1 MPRKCDFLNFW
12 PKFRFLTKIT
22 FFCQNF
28 NFWTN
33 MRFSDHN
40 YHFWSKCRFLD
51 KHAIFGQN
59 FDFLANLRFSV
70 IISIFGETFD
80 FPPKF
85 RFFCANLRF
94 MLKFSTKNRT
104 NAPFSDV
111 TLFRYTVYVT
121 IKVIAAAKRLRLPEV
136 VIFIFRLSPESRSLS
151 HQML

>member
-1 MPRKCDFLNFW
+1 
-12 PKFRFLTKIT
+12 
-22 FFCQNF
+22 
-28 NFWTN
+28 
-33 MRFSDHN
+33 MRFFEFLAKISIFDQN
-40 YHFWSKCRFLD
+40 YVFLSKFQLLD
-51 KHAIFGQN
+51 KHAIFWPQLPFLIKMSIFGQTCNFWSKFRFFGQLAIFCHN
-59 FDFLANLRFSV
+59 FDFRRNFWFSTK
-70 IISIFGETFD
+70 ISI
-80 FPPKF
+80 
-85 RFFCANLRF
+85 FCANLRF